1 MLKLITKYRPLT
13 AILFLSTFLAPF
25 AHAADKPVVTELRV
39 YILDGGEITFS
50 NMAPFSDTGEFD
62 GKLGHLSDMSI
73 LVAHPKGW
81 LLWDTGVQ
89 PKKYDGFEF
98 TRKRTI
104 SSQLADIGLKP
115 EDITYLAFS
124 HFHCDHTGNA
134 NEFLNSTWILQNKEW
149 QWANSQPT
157 PFGVDP
163 STFSQC
169 EKVKKQM
176 IDGDCDVFGDGKVK
190 ILSVPGHTPGHEALL
205 IKLDSGKNVIF
216 TGDLYHQALS
226 REKKLV
232 PAFNT
237 NRADTLA
244 SIDRVDRIAKNLN
257 AKLFIQH
264 EKGNFEIL
272 PPFPKYLK

>member
-1 MLKLITKYRPLT
+1 M
-13 AILFLSTFLAPF
+13 
-25 AHAADKPVVTELRV
+25 
-39 YILDGGEITFS
+39 DGGQITF
-50 NMAPFSDTGEFD
+50 NDMAPFSDTGEFD
-62 GKLGHLSDMSI
+62 GKVGHLSDMCI

-98 TRKRTI
+98 TRKRTL

-124 HFHCDHTGNA
+124 HFHFDHTGNA
-134 NEFLNSTWILQNKEW
+134 NEFLSSTWILQNKEL

-163 STFSQC
+163 STFSQS

-176 IDGDCDVFGDGKVK
+176 IDGDHDVFGDGKVK
-190 ILSVPGHTPGHEALL
+190 ILSAPGHTPGHEVLL
-205 IKLDSGKNVIF
+205 IKLDSGKNLIF
-216 TGDLYHQALS
+216 AGDLYHQSLS
-226 REKKLV
+226 RDKRLV
-232 PAFNT
+232 PAFNIS
-237 NRADTLA
+237 RADTLA
-244 SIDRVDRIAKNLN
+244 SIDRVNRIAKNLN

-264 EKGNFEIL
+264 EKSNFDML
-272 PPFPKYLK
+272 PSFPKYLK